1 MEKSE
6 RAVQARRELDRK
18 FASATLG
25 PVQARPRAGWIGA
38 VRTGLGMSQEALAA
52 RLGISTPSVSKL
64 ERSEISYTIRLA
76 KLAEVALALDC
87 TLVYALVPNT
97 SLDDTVQKQA
107 RRVAAQTLGYV
118 TTTMRLEDQAVESDR
133 HADQLDQYARTV
145 IDSNRLWRSE

>member
-1 MEKSE
+1 
-6 RAVQARRELDRK
+6 
-18 FASATLG
+18 
-25 PVQARPRAGWIGA
+25 